1 MKCAEVR
8 QVLPEVMENGPDGE
22 LEAHLASCPA
32 CSELVSDLRLV
43 ASEASKLAALEEP
56 SPRVWI
62 RIAAQLRAE
71 GLIREPETV
80 PASPVPVSLR
90 GRRWSAWWLVP
101 VTAALVAAGSYLVSH
116 KPTPQVAKQ
125 QVLAPAT
132 PLPQASTPQTQAAAE
147 QTPAAPGQTSMAKS
161 PASRTT
167 APQNVTGPTE
177 VAEGPSPED
186 QQFLSEVS
194 QRAPSMRATYETQL
208 TSVNN
213 YIREVQAYLDR
224 NPDDQDAR
232 QHLMEAYQQKAMLY
246 QLALEHVQ

>member
-8 QVLPEVMENGPDGE
+8 QVLPEVMENGQDGE

-32 CSELVSDLRLV
+32 CSELVSDLRLIARE
-43 ASEASKLAALEEP
+43 ASELAASEEP

-90 GRRWSAWWLVP
+90 RRRWSAWWLVP
-101 VTAALVAAGSYLVSH
+101 VAAALVAAGSYLVSH
-116 KPTPQVAKQ
+116 KQAAQVAQ
-125 QVLAPAT
+125 QQTSAPVPQDSVPQTPAPTVQTPAT
-132 PLPQASTPQTQAAAE
+132 PD
-147 QTPAAPGQTSMAKS
+147 QTSIANG
-161 PASRTT
+161 PASHVT
-167 APQNVTGPTE
+167 APQKVTSPTE

-194 QRAPSMRATYETQL
+194 QRAPSMRATYESQL

-213 YIREVQAYLDR
+213 YIREVQAYLDG

-232 QHLMEAYQQKAMLY
+232 QHLMEAYQQKAMLF
-246 QLALEHVQ
+246 QMALEHVQ